1 MSSRLVAVKGSSKLA
16 AQRVLCCWQ
25 MMRAGKEEE
34 EGRSYL

>member
-1 MSSRLVAVKGSSKLA
+1 MGKRLVAVKGSSKLA

-25 MMRAGKEEE
+25 MMGAGKEEA